1 MEEIEDKKICLDNL
15 GDYNFLIEGDN
26 LHSLLLLQE
35 VYKKKI
41 GVIYIDP
48 PYNTGNDDFVYNDKK
63 IDKTDMFRHSKW
75 LSFMNR
81 RLRIAK
87 ELLADDGVIFISI
100 DDNEQAQLKLLC
112 DDIFGED
119 NFYGELIQLKGSTHN
134 DSKDIQKNHEYIL
147 CYTKSKVDGL
157 LKYVNTTPQ
166 KVYEDSY
173 ILGRDTGAA
182 STHDK
187 LIERMNLGY
196 SVYYIE
202 STINGQ
208 TGNHNKLIER
218 MNLFRERYGNFDYHI
233 SKDGKTIQH
242 AIAIVDYNTTGLN
255 SNSKMEDVYEDVKE
269 LVDAGYTI
277 IRPPLR
283 KGNILGC
290 WTWALETF
298 KDYWNANE
306 VLIKDN
312 KKIIKKHFINV
323 DKIYKKSGKPYFNR
337 ETLLPLQS
345 IVQITNSSGTKLL
358 SGDGGILPGCSF
370 NNSKS
375 VELLRYLIGSYIH
388 KDVLVL
394 DFFAGSGT
402 TGQAVLELNKEDGG
416 NRRFILC
423 TNNENNICEN
433 ITYERLRTVITGK
446 RKDNTVY
453 SDGINANLKY
463 YRCKML
469 NKNSDEDMFYDVKE
483 ELCHY
488 MRPLIELETMQDYSN
503 TDALLVLSEDDILK
517 VLSMT
522 DIEISKYHVLYR
534 YLKLELESSSYS
546 LIIERFRKLGIKI
559 KVIDI
564 PDRFYGKRW
573 GIE

>member
-35 VYKKKI
+35 VYRKKI

-119 NFYGELIQLKGSTHN
+119 NFISQIAWKKSN
-134 DSKDIQKNHEYIL
+134 ARKKDSRYLSSDVEYIYVYSKNKDYVYL
-147 CYTKSKVDGL
+147 NREIQHIDDYKYCDEYADTRGYYKLDKLDRASLTYSKSLDYAIKAPDGTNIYPGGSEKAFVNRQQGKAKTKDWCWRWSLSKLEWGIKNGFIVIQQDKEG
-157 LKYVNTTPQ
+157 VW
-166 KVYEDSY
+166 KVYSKQYEFVDNKGNAQIRSLPYSNY
-173 ILGRDTGAA
+173 IDFVVTSAGT
-182 STHDK
+182 
-187 LIERMNLGY
+187 
-196 SVYYIE
+196 
-202 STINGQ
+202 
-208 TGNHNKLIER
+208 
-218 MNLFRERYGNFDYHI
+218 
-233 SKDGKTIQH
+233 
-242 AIAIVDYNTTGLN
+242 
-255 SNSKMEDVYEDVKE
+255 KE
-269 LVDAGYTI
+269 L
-277 IRPPLR
+277 
-283 KGNILGC
+283 
-290 WTWALETF
+290 
-298 KDYWNANE
+298 KDVIGDNNFLYPKSSS
-306 VLIKDN
+306 LIK
-312 KKIIKKHFINV
+312 
-323 DKIYKKSGKPYFNR
+323 
-337 ETLLPLQS
+337 
-345 IVQITNSSGTKLL
+345 
-358 SGDGGILPGCSF
+358 
-370 NNSKS
+370 
-375 VELLRYLIGSYIH
+375 YLIGLCVN
-388 KDVLVL
+388 KDALVL

-416 NRRFILC
+416 NHRFILC